1 MRPYGIKFL
10 MFWALIPCFLCLAH
24 DRSYEMTIDNFIKH
38 YPEMHEREI
47 ELRAVYKERD
57 TYSEIFLY
65 SEDED
70 GNIIGKQCEF
80 NNIYPTK
87 KRLSPDHYYSD
98 FYLTGK
104 HYEITIFN
112 WLNTVGLKS
121 DNHEYIYHG
130 KPSCLRWNDGFGEID
145 KEFFEDII
153 KTGKFDL
160 YFENNHMFWNS
171 EKSLHTGRCLIT
183 VKNPEEFKK
192 FLKIP
197 WDINLPYD
205 LRKKIRI
212 VGRKLSFWE

>member
-10 MFWALIPCFLCLAH
+10 MFWALIPCFSCLAH

-38 YPEMHEREI
+38 YPEMHEGEL

-65 SEDED
+65 IEDEE

-80 NNIYPTK
+80 NNYYPTK
-87 KRLSPDHYYSD
+87 KRLSPNHRYSG
-98 FYLTGK
+98 FCSIGK
-104 HYEITIFN
+104 HYEITIYN

-121 DNHEYIYHG
+121 NNHEYIWHYA
-130 KPSCLRWNDGFGEID
+130 PSLLRWNDGFGVID

-171 EKSLHTGRCLIT
+171 EKSLHTGKRSIT